1 MNKNKKRMAK
11 GIAAAAL
18 IGVIAVGS
26 TLAYLSATTGTK
38 TNTFTGSNK
47 NITGETTETNYDSEK
62 AGSYVPGDL
71 IKKNPT
77 VNLKANSESAYVA
90 LSTDYYG
97 DDVVTESSGET
108 VVVKSG
114 TKMSRTAFAK
124 YATINDLNAKPD
136 KADGAWT
143 LIAKSVN
150 GSELYMYDTALEP
163 DGTSDVSATELFTET
178 TVNAGLRTITTTEIA
193 TTTVYTFTDIN
204 KNGQCDTQ
212 DEKDTMKQVESS
224 VLENKTVSNNYI
236 DGNGNTLAVTS
247 LPPFVIDI
255 KGFAVQSTNVEL
267 AEAKAE
273 LIKLANNG
281 REGNDIFTAV

>member
-97 DDVVTESSGET
+97 DDVVTDEVEGK
-108 VVVKSG
+108 VVVKNG

-136 KADGAWT
+136 KENGAWT

-163 DGTSDVSATELFTET
+163 DGSKDVAATELFTET
-178 TVNAGLRTITTTEIA
+178 TVNAGLRTITTTELA

-212 DEKDTMKQVESS
+212 EEKNTMKQVESS

-255 KGFAVQSTNVEL
+255 KGFAVQSTNVEK
-267 AEAKAE
+267 ADAAAE

>member
-47 NITGETTETNYDSEK
+47 NITGETTEEFESDKASNYT
-62 AGSYVPGDL
+62 PGEV
-71 IKKNPT
+71 IKKNPSISI
-77 VNLKANSESAYVA
+77 NANSESAYAA
-90 LSTDYYG
+90 LSVDYFG
-97 DDVVTESSGET
+97 DDVKTKTEEGK
-108 VVVKSG
+108 VVVEDG
-114 TKMSRTAFAK
+114 TKMSQTAFKK
-124 YATINDLNAKPD
+124 YAEVTGWNLGEGNT
-136 KADGAWT
+136 AWK
-143 LIAKSVN
+143 LIATSAN
-150 GSELYMYDTALEP
+150 GSELYMYNAILAPKADA
-163 DGTSDVSATELFTET
+163 AAAANELFTGT
-178 TVNAGLRTITTTEIA
+178 KVNAGLRTITTEELA
-193 TTTVYTFTDIN
+193 KETTIVYTYTDTN
-204 KNGQCDTQ
+204 KNGKWDTGEPREAVS
-212 DEKDTMKQVESS
+212 DKSVIKQNTTTS
-224 VLENKTVSNNYI
+224 TDYI

-273 LIKLANNG
+273 LIKLANDG
-281 REGNDIFTAV
+281 REDDDVFVAVV

>member
-38 TNTFTGSNK
+38 TNTFTGSDK
-47 NITGETTETNYDSEK
+47 TITGETIEENYEK
-62 AGSYVPGDL
+62 DKAENYKPGDV
-71 IKKNPT
+71 IKKDPT
-77 VNLKANSESAYVA
+77 VNLKAGSESAYVA

-97 DDVVTESSGET
+97 DDVVAKEIDGKT
-108 VVVKSG
+108 VVDSG

-136 KADGAWT
+136 KADGVWT
-143 LIAKSVN
+143 LIAKSAN
-150 GSELYMYDTALEP
+150 GSELYMYDTVLEP
-163 DGTSDVSATELFTET
+163 DGDKDVAATPLFTST
-178 TVNAGLRTITTTEIA
+178 TVNAGLRTITTTELE
-193 TTTVYTFTDIN
+193 TTDVYTYVDANNNGKYDEGEVKTPVPDRSTVKQNMTTSTD
-204 KNGQCDTQ
+204 
-212 DEKDTMKQVESS
+212 
-224 VLENKTVSNNYI
+224 YI
-236 DGNGNTLAVTS
+236 DGNGNTIAVTS

-255 KGFAVQSTNVEL
+255 KGFAVQSANVEKL
-267 AEAKAE
+267 DAKTE

-281 REGNDIFTAV
+281 RTDNDIFTAV

>member
-38 TNTFTGSNK
+38 TNKFTGSDK
-47 NITGETTETNYDSEK
+47 TITGETTETYYDINK

-77 VNLKANSESAYVA
+77 VKLTASSESAYVA

-97 DDVVTESSGET
+97 DDVTFNPEGSTNVSD
-108 VVVKSG
+108 G

-136 KADGAWT
+136 KEDGAWT

-150 GSELYMYDTALEP
+150 GSELYMYDTALEQN
-163 DGTSDVSATELFTET
+163 GTSDVSATELFTET
-178 TVNAGLRTITTTEIA
+178 TVNAGLRTITTTELA
-193 TTTVYTFTDIN
+193 TTNVYTYVDANNNGKYDEGETKTPVPDKSVIKQNTTTSTD
-204 KNGQCDTQ
+204 
-212 DEKDTMKQVESS
+212 
-224 VLENKTVSNNYI
+224 YI

-281 REGNDIFTAV
+281 RTGNDVFTAE

>member
-38 TNTFTGSNK
+38 TNKFTGSDK
-47 NITGETTETNYDSEK
+47 TITGETTETYYDINK

-77 VNLKANSESAYVA
+77 VKLTASSESAYVA

-97 DDVVTESSGET
+97 DDVTFNPEGSTNVSD
-108 VVVKSG
+108 G

-136 KADGAWT
+136 KEDGAWT

-163 DGTSDVSATELFTET
+163 NGTSDVSATELFTET
-178 TVNAGLRTITTTEIA
+178 TVNAGLRTITESEIKTTD
-193 TTTVYTFTDIN
+193 VYTFTDIN
-204 KNGQCDTQ
+204 KNGRCDTQ
-212 DEKDTMKQVESS
+212 EEKATMKKVDSN
-224 VLENKTVSNNYI
+224 VLESKTVSSNYI

-281 REGNDIFTAV
+281 RTGNDVFTAE

>member
-90 LSTDYYG
+90 LSTDCYG
-97 DDVVTESSGET
+97 DDVVTEKVEDK
-108 VVVKSG
+108 VVVKNG

-150 GSELYMYDTALEP
+150 GSELYMYNTALEP
-163 DGTSDVSATELFTET
+163 DGNSDVSATELFTET
-178 TVNAGLRTITTTEIA
+178 TVNAGLRTITTTELA
-193 TTTVYTFTDIN
+193 TTNVYTYVDANNNGKYDEGETKTPVPDKSVIKQNTTTSTD
-204 KNGQCDTQ
+204 
-212 DEKDTMKQVESS
+212 
-224 VLENKTVSNNYI
+224 YI

-273 LIKLANNG
+273 LIKLANDG
-281 REGNDIFTAV
+281 REDNDVFIAIV